1 METCGLTRILV
12 PAAVVGVI
20 VSTLT
25 HSDAVGWV
33 AAIATAVALGVWM
46 RVRGVTGACT
56 DTARRDTAD
65 TPQALFTVDELIGE
79 DTGAPARR

>member
-46 RVRGVTGACT
+46 RARGVTGACT

-65 TPQALFTVDELIGE
+65 APQAAFTVDELIGE